1 MTLIDYRDRASV
13 MIWVVLMGLAAQRF
27 LALPGRSI
35 TAEVL
40 GSPITLTITANTVLA
55 ALLAG
60 LVATGVEA
68 IVRAHPQ
75 ADSELSTERQLR
87 QQQHAL
93 HGSRATPT
101 HHPPVMT
108 AQERAELV
116 IRSHW
121 VYWGAPVA
129 LVLVAVFLLP
139 VAPST
144 VYWVLG
150 LVGTGVVLGLAVAG
164 IYYTIDPFQTGYR
177 RARLGMNALTYA
189 LALVLFLVVY
199 RTRVR
204 SIVSATEVLLVS
216 SLLALELLRGSA
228 RPTIMVALYAAI
240 TGLVLGQTTWALN
253 YWRLD
258 SMTGGLVL
266 LVLFYDVI
274 GLSQHGLQGTIKRRI
289 AVEYG
294 LITIAAMALIWRFA
308 P

>member
-1 MTLIDYRDRASV
+1 
-13 MIWVVLMGLAAQRF
+13 MIWVVLIGLAAQRF
-27 LALPGRSI
+27 LVLPERSI
-35 TAEVL
+35 AAEVL
-40 GSPITLTITANTVLA
+40 GSPITLTITTNTILAVL
-55 ALLAG
+55 LTG

-68 IVRAHPQ
+68 IVRAHPK
-75 ADSELSTERQLR
+75 ADRELAPAQQLR
-87 QQQHAL
+87 QRQESLA
-93 HGSRATPT
+93 SRATPARASGLT
-101 HHPPVMT
+101 P
-108 AQERAELV
+108 QEREELV
-116 IRSHW
+116 LRSHW
-121 VYWGAPVA
+121 VYWGAPIA

-139 VAPST
+139 VAPSS

-150 LVGTGVVLGLAVAG
+150 LIGTGIALGLAVAG

-228 RPTIMVALYAAI
+228 RPTIMVALYAGI
-240 TGLVLGQTTWALN
+240 TGLVLGQATWALN

-258 SMTGGLVL
+258 SLTGGLVL
-266 LVLFYDVI
+266 LVLFYDVV
-274 GLSQHGLQGTIKRRI
+274 GLSQHGLQGTVKRRI
-289 AVEYG
+289 VVEYV

>member
-1 MTLIDYRDRASV
+1 MTLTDYRDRASV
-13 MIWVVLMGLAAQRF
+13 MIWAVLMGLAAQHF
-27 LALPGRSI
+27 LFLPERSF
-35 TAEVL
+35 TTEVF
-40 GSPITLTITANTVLA
+40 GSPITLTITANTILA

-60 LVATGVEA
+60 LVATGIEA
-68 IVRAHPQ
+68 IVRSHPKSE
-75 ADSELSTERQLR
+75 SELATDRRQESL
-87 QQQHAL
+87 A
-93 HGSRATPT
+93 SSATPG
-101 HHPPVMT
+101 PASILT

-116 IRSHW
+116 MRSHW
-121 VYWGAPVA
+121 VYWGTPIA
-129 LVLVAVFLLP
+129 LILVAVFLLP
-139 VAPST
+139 VAPSS

-150 LVGTGVVLGLAVAG
+150 LIGTGIALGLAVAG

-228 RPTIMVALYAAI
+228 RPTVMVAIYAAI
-240 TGLVLGQTTWALN
+240 TGLVLGQATWALN

-258 SMTGGLVL
+258 SLTGGLVL
-266 LVLFYDVI
+266 LVLFYDVV
-274 GLSQHGLQGTIKRRI
+274 GLSQHALQGRIRRRI
-289 AVEYG
+289 VLEYA
-294 LITIAAMALIWRFA
+294 LITITAIAFIWEFA